1 MQKMKPLIKPAVAFA
16 LNINSLEGK
25 HLGKVVAAALML
37 AMLVGCSDDAKP
49 TTQLV
54 AKINDDELSV
64 HQINNAV
71 ARIPNVTPDLVE
83 KVRHDTLDNMVNQ
96 QLAMQQ
102 AIAMKLDRSTEVMMQ
117 IDAANREILTNA
129 YIKQFVG
136 SLPQPSME
144 DAKKFY
150 AAHPELFAE
159 RRIYSMQEISIK
171 APLPDVEKIKSSM
184 GGKKMPEIAAYLK
197 QEDIVYSS
205 HSGVRAAEQIPQA
218 MLAEVASMQDG
229 QINIIES
236 EEMISIIHLVKSEVS
251 AISEQQAMEHIPQ
264 YLINE
269 QAKKSVDENFA
280 ELKSRAQIVYLNE
293 FAEHKDNS
301 AMNPAKQA
309 LDTQPASIP
318 VNQTQTDPE
327 KKPGSIEKGLTGL
340 N

>member
-1 MQKMKPLIKPAVAFA
+1 MKPSIQPVATPA
-16 LNINSLEGK
+16 LNIAPFEIKSLAK
-25 HLGKVVAAALML
+25 AVAVSLML
-37 AMLVGCSDDAKP
+37 AMVVGCSDDAKP
-49 TTQLV
+49 ATQLV
-54 AKINDDELSV
+54 AKINDDEISV

-71 ARIPNVTPDLVE
+71 ARIPNVTPDSVE

-96 QLAMQQ
+96 QLAVQQ
-102 AIAMKLDRSTEVMMQ
+102 AVALKLDRSTEVMMQ

-150 AAHPELFAE
+150 AAHPELFKE

-171 APLPDVEKIKSSM
+171 APLPDMEKIKTTM
-184 GGKKMPEIAAYLK
+184 RGKAMPEIAAYLK
-197 QEDIVYSS
+197 QEDIIFSS
-205 HSGVRAAEQIPQA
+205 HSGVRAAEQIPQT

-229 QINIIES
+229 QINIIEN
-236 EEMISIIHLVKSEVS
+236 ENMISIIHLVKSELS
-251 AISEQQAMEHIPQ
+251 AISEQQALEHIPK
-264 YLINE
+264 YLTNL
-269 QAKKSVDENFA
+269 QAQKAVDENFA

-309 LDTQPASIP
+309 LDTQPSSIP